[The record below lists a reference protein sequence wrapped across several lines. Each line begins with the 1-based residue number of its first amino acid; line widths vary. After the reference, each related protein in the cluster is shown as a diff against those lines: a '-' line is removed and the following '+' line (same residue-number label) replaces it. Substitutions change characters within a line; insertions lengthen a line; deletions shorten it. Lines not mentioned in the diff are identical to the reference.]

1 MSDAMVSDFE
11 QKASV
16 LNYEE
21 TLSVISFLINK
32 LKTLKPQSNAKE
44 ITHEQQVEQINSVL
58 AKIPVS
64 EQLEYCDAGLESVR
78 EALKNDSW

>member
-21 TLSVISFLINK
+21 TLSVISFLIEK
-32 LKTLKPQSNAKE
+32 LKTLKPQVNTKE

-58 AKIPVS
+58 AKILVS
-64 EQLEYCDAGLESVR
+64 EQLEYCDAGLETVR

>member
-21 TLSVISFLINK
+21 TLSIISFLINK

-44 ITHEQQVEQINSVL
+44 ITHEQQVEHINSVL

-64 EQLEYCDAGLESVR
+64 EQLEYCDAGLETVSQ
-78 EALKNDSW
+78 ALRGGV

>member
-21 TLSVISFLINK
+21 TLSLISFLIEK
-32 LKTLKPQSNAKE
+32 LKTLRPQSNPKE
-44 ITHEQQVEQINSVL
+44 IIHEQQVEQINAVL

-64 EQLEYCDAGLESVR
+64 EQLEYGDAGVETVR